1 MQQSNRRGAAARRSA
16 FREAHM
22 VFDTPIHTNEQ
33 SIERVLHAG
42 LPVLLVFWRRGCPPC
57 DQLNPALG
65 RLAAAYAG
73 RALIAKIDAQ
83 DSPGLVRR
91 YDITR
96 LPALVFVKDRAVVAQ
111 AAGAAPE
118 GALRAWLDYLVSGG
132 PRPAPPAGPSIP
144 LDGTPPPPP
153 ERAAR
158 PREAAGTAPI
168 VLTDATFDQAIGGDT
183 PVLVDFW
190 APWCGPCRVV
200 APTVE
205 RLAQEFAGRAVVAK
219 LNVDENPRTAQR
231 FGISSIPALF
241 VFKRGQVIERL
252 FGAQPAPV
260 LRQALAK
267 HVTA

>member
-1 MQQSNRRGAAARRSA
+1 
-16 FREAHM
+16 M

-33 SIERVLHAG
+33 SIERVLQAG
-42 LPVLLVFWRRGCPPC
+42 PPVLLVFWRKACPPC
-57 DQLNPALG
+57 DQLNPALE

-73 RALIAKIDAQ
+73 KALIARIDAQ

-91 YDITR
+91 YGITR

-118 GALRAWLDYLVSGG
+118 GALRAWLEYLVSGG
-132 PRPAPPAGPSIP
+132 PRPAPPQGPSVP
-144 LDGTPPPPP
+144 LDGTPPPSPQPP
-153 ERAAR
+153 PQRPTERAAR
-158 PREAAGTAPI
+158 PQEASGTKPI
-168 VLTDATFDQAIGGDT
+168 VLTDATFDQVVGGDT

-190 APWCGPCRVV
+190 APWCGPCRMV

-241 VFKRGQVIERL
+241 VFRRGQVIERL

-267 HVTA
+267 HVAA

>member
-1 MQQSNRRGAAARRSA
+1 
-16 FREAHM
+16 M

-33 SIERVLHAG
+33 SIERVLQAG
-42 LPVLLVFWRRGCPPC
+42 LPVLLVFWRKACPPC
-57 DQLNPALG
+57 EQLTPTLE

-73 RALIAKIDAQ
+73 KALIARIDAQ
-83 DSPGLVRR
+83 DNPVLLRR
-91 YDITR
+91 YGVTR
-96 LPALVFVKDRAVVAQ
+96 LPALVFAKDRAVVAQ
-111 AAGAAPE
+111 AVGAAPE

-132 PRPAPPAGPSIP
+132 ARPALPQGPSVPLESSPPPAPQ
-144 LDGTPPPPP
+144 PPPQSPP
-153 ERAAR
+153 QRPAERAAR
-158 PREAAGTAPI
+158 PRETTSTTPI
-168 VLTDATFDQAIGGDT
+168 VLTDATFDQIVGGDT

-190 APWCGPCRVV
+190 APWCGPCRMV
-200 APTVE
+200 APTVD

-241 VFKRGQVIERL
+241 VFRRGQVIERL

-267 HVTA
+267 HVAA

>member
-1 MQQSNRRGAAARRSA
+1 
-16 FREAHM
+16 M

-33 SIERVLHAG
+33 SIERVLQAG
-42 LPVLLVFWRRGCPPC
+42 PPVVLVFWRKACPPC
-57 DQLNPALG
+57 EQLNPALE

-73 RALIAKIDAQ
+73 KALIAKIDAQ
-83 DSPGLVRR
+83 DSPTLLQR
-91 YDITR
+91 YGITR

-111 AAGAAPE
+111 AAGAASE

-132 PRPAPPAGPSIP
+132 GRPALPQGPSVP
-144 LDGTPPPPP
+144 LEGPPLSAPQPPPQSTPQRP
-153 ERAAR
+153 AERAAR
-158 PREAAGTAPI
+158 PQEANGAKPI
-168 VLTDATFDQAIGGDT
+168 VLTDATFDQIVGGDT

-200 APTVE
+200 APTVD

-219 LNVDENPRTAQR
+219 LNVDENQRTAQR

-241 VFKRGQVIERL
+241 VFRRGQVIERL

-267 HVTA
+267 HVAA